1 MNSLLGHIKY
11 QSESCE
17 SVHRV
22 GIFQLL
28 CTSSFHDPYCW
39 LNRRSTLSIWTYRLT
54 ANLDCCWRQN
64 KAKRRGWG
72 HHSYWVR
79 RDKALGGY
87 TWWILSKNMFWVSFS
102 LLYLSDSL
110 LSVTYNQ
117 YTMPAF
123 SNSSQNISTW
133 EQRSVTFGGLP
144 PACDDQRCILS
155 VSSFYIH
162 TLTQYFLWSCR
173 DHMRLCN
180 CLYDLSY
187 TSVSL
192 MNPSRRQAETVQT
205 EIFLRL
211 CLLIHL
217 NTQRYYR
224 LPWLESKCNSLV
236 STPVTLPPPFI
247 WKELCALLP
256 LLMPADTP
264 RFVGHKVMTFSP
276 LHDTGK

>member
-1 MNSLLGHIKY
+1 MDLVKEYVSSIFLLVFVR
-11 QSESCE
+11 Q
-17 SVHRV
+17 
-22 GIFQLL
+22 
-28 CTSSFHDPYCW
+28 SSFCY
-39 LNRRSTLSIWTYRLT
+39 SLSILYVCLLHQFTKHIYLGSKKCHLWEGFLL
-54 ANLDCCWRQN
+54 LD
-64 KAKRRGWG
+64 
-72 HHSYWVR
+72 
-79 RDKALGGY
+79 
-87 TWWILSKNMFWVSFS
+87 
-102 LLYLSDSL
+102 
-110 LSVTYNQ
+110 
-117 YTMPAF
+117 
-123 SNSSQNISTW
+123 
-133 EQRSVTFGGLP
+133 
-144 PACDDQRCILS
+144 DDQCCILS

-236 STPVTLPPPFI
+236 STPVTLPPPFV
-247 WKELCALLP
+247 WTELCALLP